1 MPDLATVVQNLGVT
15 AGIVFVVYLFLQ
27 HIRET
32 RAAKAQSMLHFPDS
46 PSGAASM
53 LDDVIIRPQPVF
65 DIKEVAV
72 PFSQTADYGIALH
85 GVDKLHAQGYKGK
98 GITVAVVD
106 TGIADHPDLK
116 NLDRSKSRD
125 FSGSRYGSSDI
136 AGHGTH
142 CGGIVGAPDNEQ
154 GILGMAPECTVIA
167 LKALSDQGSGL
178 DTWSAAA
185 QLDAITKKVDITTN
199 SYGASGP
206 MPATS
211 NAMKQYIGAGGIVIV
226 AAGNGGPGS
235 IDYPGKEDH
244 VISVAA
250 VDRNKRIAS
259 FSSQNKF
266 VDVCGSGVQVLSTVP
281 GGRYAQMS
289 GTSMACPSVAGAIAC
304 AFSALD
310 AKGVKRPTQAEIIA
324 DLPNYCEDLGRGG
337 LDEAYGWGLFRADLM
352 VEFYVKKAGGGT
364 DPKPPLPPEGK
375 FVTID
380 QLKAAGYTGVIFS

>member
-1 MPDLATVVQNLGVT
+1 MPDLATVIQNLGVT
-15 AGIVFVVYLFLQ
+15 AGIVLVVYLFLQ
-27 HIRET
+27 YLREIRE
-32 RAAKAQSMLHFPDS
+32 KAQAMSQHLGS
-46 PSGAASM
+46 ASL
-53 LDDVIIRPQPVF
+53 LDDVIIQPQPVF
-65 DIKEVAV
+65 DVREVTV
-72 PFSQTADYGIALH
+72 PLSQTVDYGVALH
-85 GVDKLHAQGYKGK
+85 GCDKLHAQGYRGK

-106 TGIADHPDLK
+106 TGIADHPDLG
-116 NLDRSKSRD
+116 NLNRSKSRD
-125 FSGSRYGSSDI
+125 FSGSQYGSQDV
-136 AGHGTH
+136 AGHGSH
-142 CGGIVGAPDNEQ
+142 CAGIVSAKDNEQ
-154 GILGMAPECTVIA
+154 GVLGMAPECTVIA

-211 NAMKQYIGAGGIVIV
+211 NAMKQYIASGGIVIA

-250 VDRNKRIAS
+250 VDRNKRIAP

-310 AKGVKRPTQAEIIA
+310 AKGVKRPTQAEIIS
-324 DLPNYCEDLGRGG
+324 DLPNYCEDLGRDGA
-337 LDEAYGWGLFRADLM
+337 DEAYGWGLFRADLM
-352 VEFYVKKAGGGT
+352 VEFYVKKAGGT
-364 DPKPPLPPEGK
+364 DPKPPVPPVGK
-375 FVTID
+375 FITID
-380 QLKAAGYTGVIFS
+380 QLKAAGYTGIIFS